1 MITSIEIKKKALR
14 KYLEYLRNVAA
25 GTDFQPIEILCDKKA
40 SNTMAEFHKE
50 LEDIRSLS
58 KEVKGYGYTIEW
70 KTIKTKLLGTQDLPS
85 RITFETADDYDR
97 FLQKKKEVADFRKDV
112 ARISEKFPKLQ
123 HWIEKY
129 PQKVIENS
137 GDWDDIGKVLD
148 FFSKNPQPQ
157 LYIRELPIEVHT
169 KFIEQHKIVIG
180 ELLNIVIEDYVNM
193 NEKEFEKRYNLRYD
207 EPLVRIRLLDG
218 TLATK
223 FFNGM
228 DDITIPVSQFLKLQI
243 PITQAFVVENK
254 VNFLTFPSVANSIVI
269 WGRGYGVASIKDS
282 ELLKNIDLIYW
293 GDIDAQGFEILSQF
307 RSYFAHVKSMLMDS
321 ITFDKYFENDS
332 GTPSK
337 VNVEL
342 NLSVEEYELYK
353 YIKTNNYRLE
363 QEKIPHN
370 YVIELLKRILVTF
383 WY

>member
-14 KYLEYLRNVAA
+14 KYPEYLRNVAA

-58 KEVKGYGYTIEW
+58 KEVKGYGYTIVW

-85 RITFETADDYDR
+85 RITFETADDYER
-97 FLQKKKEVADFRKDV
+97 FLQKKKEVADFRRDA

-137 GDWDDIGKVLD
+137 EDWADIGKVLD
-148 FFSKNPQPQ
+148 YFLKNPQTQ

-180 ELLNIVIEDYVNM
+180 ELLNVVIEDYVNT
-193 NEKEFEKRYNLRYD
+193 NEKDFEKRYNLRYD
-207 EPLVRIRLLDG
+207 EPLVRIRLLDR

-228 DDITIPVSQFLKLQI
+228 DDITIPVSQFLKLHI
-243 PITQAFVVENK
+243 PITKAFVVENK
-254 VNFLTFPSVANSIVI
+254 VNFLTFPPVANSIVI
-269 WGRGYGVASIKDS
+269 WGKGYGVASIKES
-282 ELLKNIDLIYW
+282 ELLKSIDLIYW
-293 GDIDAQGFEILSQF
+293 GDLDTQGFEILSQF
-307 RSYFAHVKSMLMDS
+307 RSYFAHVKSLLMDKA
-321 ITFDKYFENDS
+321 TFDNYFEKES

-337 VNVEL
+337 ISVKL
-342 NLSVEEYELYK
+342 NLTTEEEELYQ
-353 YIKTNNYRLE
+353 YIKVNNYRLE
-363 QEKIPHN
+363 QEKIPQR
-370 YVIELLKRILVTF
+370 YVIEQLKCLLD
-383 WY
+383 

>member
-14 KYLEYLRNVAA
+14 KYPEYLRNVAA

-58 KEVKGYGYTIEW
+58 KEVKGYGYTIVW

-85 RITFETADDYDR
+85 RITFETADDYER
-97 FLQKKKEVADFRKDV
+97 FLQKKKEVADFRRDA

-137 GDWDDIGKVLD
+137 EDWADIGKVLD
-148 FFSKNPQPQ
+148 YFLKNPQPQ

-180 ELLNIVIEDYVNM
+180 ELLNVVIEDYVNT
-193 NEKEFEKRYNLRYD
+193 NEKDFEKRYNLRYD
-207 EPLVRIRLLDG
+207 EPLVRIKLLDR

-228 DDITIPVSQFLKLQI
+228 DDITIPVSQFLKLHI
-243 PITQAFVVENK
+243 PITKAFVVENK
-254 VNFLTFPSVANSIVI
+254 VNFLTFPPVANSIVI
-269 WGRGYGVASIKDS
+269 WGRGYGVAPIKDS

-293 GDIDAQGFEILSQF
+293 GDLDAQGFEILSQF
-307 RSYFAHVKSMLMDS
+307 RSYFAHVKSLLMDKA
-321 ITFDKYFENDS
+321 TFDYYFEKER

-337 VNVEL
+337 IGSGAEV
-342 NLSVEEYELYK
+342 
-353 YIKTNNYRLE
+353 RG
-363 QEKIPHN
+363 
-370 YVIELLKRILVTF
+370 
-383 WY
+383 

>member
-14 KYLEYLRNVAA
+14 KYPEYLRNVAA

-58 KEVKGYGYTIEW
+58 KEVKGYGYTIVW

-85 RITFETADDYDR
+85 RITFETADDYER
-97 FLQKKKEVADFRKDV
+97 FLQKKKEVADFRRDA

-137 GDWDDIGKVLD
+137 EDWADIGKVLD
-148 FFSKNPQPQ
+148 YFFKNPQPQ

-169 KFIEQHKIVIG
+169 KFIEQHKALIG
-180 ELLNIVIEDYVNM
+180 ELLDIVIKEYINT

-207 EPLVRIRLLDG
+207 EPTVRMRLLDR
-218 TLATK
+218 TLAK
-223 FFNGM
+223 KLFYGL
-228 DDITIPVSQFLKLQI
+228 DDITIPISLFLKLQI
-243 PITQAFVVENK
+243 PISKVYIVENK
-254 VNFLTFPSVANSIVI
+254 VNFLTFPLIPNSIVI
-269 WGRGYGVASIKDS
+269 WGKGYGVASIKES
-282 ELLKNIDLIYW
+282 ELLKSTELIYW
-293 GDIDAQGFEILSQF
+293 GDLDAQGFEILSQF
-307 RSYFAHVKSMLMDS
+307 RSYFGQVKSLLMDKA
-321 ITFDKYFENDS
+321 TFDNYFEKEC

-337 VNVEL
+337 INVKL
-342 NLSVEEYELYK
+342 NLTTEEEELYQ
-353 YIKTNNYRLE
+353 YIKVNNYRLE
-363 QEKIPHN
+363 QEKIPQR
-370 YVIELLKRILVTF
+370 YVIEQLKYLLD
-383 WY
+383 

>member
-25 GTDFQPIEILCDKKA
+25 GTDFQPIVILCDKKA
-40 SNTMAEFHKE
+40 SNTMAEFHRE
-50 LEDIRSLS
+50 MEDIRSLS

-85 RITFETADDYDR
+85 RITFETADDYER
-97 FLQKKKEVADFRKDV
+97 FLQKIKEVADFRKDV
-112 ARISEKFPKLQ
+112 AQISEKFPKLQ

-137 GDWDDIGKVLD
+137 EDWADIGKVLD
-148 FFSKNPQPQ
+148 YFLKNPQPQ

-169 KFIEQHKIVIG
+169 KFIEQHKALIG
-180 ELLNIVIEDYVNM
+180 ELLDIVIKEYINT

-207 EPLVRIRLLDG
+207 EPLVRIRLLDR

-228 DDITIPVSQFLKLQI
+228 DDITIPVSQFLKLHI
-243 PITQAFVVENK
+243 PITKAFVVENK
-254 VNFLTFPSVANSIVI
+254 VNFLTFPLIPNSIVI
-269 WGRGYGVASIKDS
+269 WGKGYGVASIKDS
-282 ELLKNIDLIYW
+282 ELLKSIDLIYW
-293 GDIDAQGFEILSQF
+293 GDLDAQGFEILSQF
-307 RSYFAHVKSMLMDS
+307 RSYFAHVKSLLMDKA
-321 ITFDKYFENDS
+321 TFDNYFEKEY

-337 VNVEL
+337 ISVKL
-342 NLSVEEYELYK
+342 NLTTEEEELYQ
-353 YIKTNNYRLE
+353 YIKVNNYRLE
-363 QEKIPHN
+363 QEKIPQR
-370 YVIELLKRILVTF
+370 YVIEQLKYLLD
-383 WY
+383 

>member
-14 KYLEYLRNVAA
+14 KYPEYLRNVAA
-25 GTDFQPIEILCDKKA
+25 GTDFQPIVILCDKKA
-40 SNTMAEFHKE
+40 SNTMVEFHRE

-70 KTIKTKLLGTQDLPS
+70 KTIKTKLFGTQDLPS
-85 RITFETADDYDR
+85 RITFETADDYER
-97 FLQKKKEVADFRKDV
+97 FLQKIKEVADFRKDV
-112 ARISEKFPKLQ
+112 VRINEKFPKLQ

-129 PQKVIENS
+129 PQKVIKNS

-148 FFSKNPQPQ
+148 YFLKNLQPQ

-169 KFIEQHKIVIG
+169 KFIEQHEIVIG
-180 ELLNIVIEDYVNM
+180 ELLNIVIEEFVNT
-193 NEKEFEKRYNLRYD
+193 NEKDFEKRYNLRYD
-207 EPLVRIRLLDG
+207 EPLVRIRLLDRD
-218 TLATK
+218 LAK
-223 FFNGM
+223 NFFNGM
-228 DDITIPVSQFLKLQI
+228 DDITVPVSQFLKLQI
-243 PITQAFVVENK
+243 PITKAFIVENK

-293 GDIDAQGFEILSQF
+293 GDLDAQGFEILSQF
-307 RSYFAHVKSMLMDS
+307 RSYFAHVKSLLMDRV
-321 ITFDKYFENDS
+321 TFDKYFENDL

-342 NLSVEEYELYK
+342 NLTTEEENLYQ
-353 YIKTNNYRLE
+353 YIKANNYRLE
-363 QEKIPHN
+363 QEKIPQR
-370 YVIELLKRILVTF
+370 YVIEQLKCQLG
-383 WY
+383 

>member
-14 KYLEYLRNVAA
+14 KYPEYLRNVAA

-58 KEVKGYGYTIEW
+58 KEVKGYGYTIVW

-85 RITFETADDYDR
+85 RITFETADDYER
-97 FLQKKKEVADFRKDV
+97 FLQKKKEVADFRRDA

-137 GDWDDIGKVLD
+137 EDWADIGKVLD
-148 FFSKNPQPQ
+148 YFFKNPQPQ

-169 KFIEQHKIVIG
+169 KFIEQHKALIG
-180 ELLNIVIEDYVNM
+180 ELLDIVIKEYINT

-207 EPLVRIRLLDG
+207 EPLVRIRLLDR

-228 DDITIPVSQFLKLQI
+228 DDITIPVSHFLKLHI
-243 PITQAFVVENK
+243 PITKAFVVENK
-254 VNFLTFPSVANSIVI
+254 VNFLTFPLIPNSIVI
-269 WGRGYGVASIKDS
+269 WGKGYGVASIKDS
-282 ELLKNIDLIYW
+282 ELLKSIDLIYW
-293 GDIDAQGFEILSQF
+293 GDLDAQGFEILSQF
-307 RSYFAHVKSMLMDS
+307 RSYFAHVKSLLMDKA
-321 ITFDKYFENDS
+321 TFDNYFEKEC

-337 VNVEL
+337 INVKP
-342 NLSVEEYELYK
+342 NLTTEEEELYQ
-353 YIKTNNYRLE
+353 YIKVNNYRLE
-363 QEKIPHN
+363 QEKIPQR
-370 YVIELLKRILVTF
+370 YVIEQLKYLLD
-383 WY
+383 